1 MKNKKR
7 FRLPDKL
14 VNFLMILL
22 LVSGL
27 ALLIYPTFANWWNQQ
42 QQDGAIVRYTRMVET
57 KEPEEVIRMR
67 KEAREYNQ
75 THGVSPAVELKGAA
89 REEYDSVLD
98 VSGTGIMGYI
108 NIPKIDVSLPI
119 YHGTSEAVLQV
130 AVGHLEGTSLPVGGS
145 GTHCVLTGHTGL
157 PSAEL
162 FTRVDEL
169 VIGDTFSMEVLGE
182 TLIYEVDNIESV
194 LPSVLTDLAAVEGE
208 DLCTLITCTPYG
220 INTHRLLVR
229 GHRVIPP
236 DEPVIEDPQKAEE
249 REMLIQ
255 QLRLSD
261 GLFLRDGLFQKL
273 AAGAVAMLAIGA
285 FASLVHFLKRKRRW
299 DKWRQAEI
307 ARAAAAYV
315 NSLDKG
321 EDWWSTL

>member
-1 MKNKKR
+1 MKKEKR
-7 FRLPDKL
+7 FHLPEKL

-67 KEAREYNQ
+67 REAREYNQ

-89 REEYDSVLD
+89 REEYDAVLN

-130 AVGHLEGTSLPVGGS
+130 AVGHLEGTSLPVGGA

-194 LPSVLTDLAAVEGE
+194 LPSVMTDLGVTEGE

-229 GHRVIPP
+229 GHRVIQEE
-236 DEPVIEDPQKAEE
+236 EPVIEDPRKAEE
-249 REMLIQ
+249 REKLIQ

-261 GLFLRDGLFQKL
+261 GLFVRDGLFQRI
-273 AAGAVAMLAIGA
+273 AAGALAVLAIGA
-285 FASLVHFLKRKRRW
+285 FASLIHFLKRRRRW

-307 ARAAAAYV
+307 ARASAAYV

-321 EDWWSTL
+321 EDWWSSL

>member
-261 GLFLRDGLFQKL
+261 GLFVRDGLFQKL

-285 FASLVHFLKRKRRW
+285 FAALVHFLKRK
-299 DKWRQAEI
+299 
-307 ARAAAAYV
+307 
-315 NSLDKG
+315 
-321 EDWWSTL
+321 

>member
-1 MKNKKR
+1 MNRKKR
-7 FRLPDKL
+7 FHLPEKL

-27 ALLIYPTFANWWNQQ
+27 TLLIYPTFANWWNQQ

-57 KEPEEVIRMR
+57 KEPEEVVRMR
-67 KEAREYNQ
+67 KEAREYNK
-75 THGVSPAVELKGAA
+75 THGVSPAVELKGEA
-89 REEYDSVLD
+89 REAYDSVLD

-119 YHGTSEAVLQV
+119 YHGTSDAVLQV
-130 AVGHLEGTSLPVGGS
+130 AVGHLEGTSLPVGGP

-169 VIGDTFSMEVLGE
+169 AVGDTFSMEVLGE
-182 TLIYEVDNIESV
+182 TLIYEVDRIESV
-194 LPSVLTDLAAVEGE
+194 LPSVLTDLVPVEDE

-236 DEPVIEDPQKAEE
+236 EEPVIEDPRKAEE
-249 REMLIQ
+249 REILVQ

-261 GLFLRDGLFQKL
+261 GLFVRDGFFQRLVSGAFAML
-273 AAGAVAMLAIGA
+273 AAGA
-285 FASLVHFLKRKRRW
+285 FAALVHFLNRRRRW

-307 ARAAAAYV
+307 ARASAAYV

-321 EDWWSTL
+321 GDWWSSL